1 MITHP
6 SSGLIVHLTH
16 AGGAVWATV
25 SGEIDH
31 ANAEMFGRALTGNVL
46 RACDRLEVDLSRV
59 DFFDCA
65 GLNALLKAVTV
76 ADRTGATLHLSDVSP
91 AVRRVLDLTGTGP
104 LLGRTGKDAAEAAG
118 AGQDGAGTYGS
129 GQDGAGTY
137 GSRQDGAGTYGSEQ
151 DGTDAA
157 PSDRPP
163 EPRTPVGSR
172 WARPHAA

>member
-16 AGGAVWATV
+16 ADGAVWATV

-31 ANAEMFGRALTGNVL
+31 ANAETFGRALTGNVL

-59 DFFDCA
+59 DFFDCT
-65 GLNALLKAVTV
+65 GLNALLKAGAV

-104 LLGRTGKDAAEAAG
+104 LLGRTGKDAA
-118 AGQDGAGTYGS
+118 GTYGS
-129 GQDGAGTY
+129 GQAGAGRDGARTCGAVTY
-137 GSRQDGAGTYGSEQ
+137 GSGS
-151 DGTDAA
+151 DGTDAV

-172 WARPHAA
+172 WAGPHAA

>member
-16 AGGAVWATV
+16 ADGAVWATV

-31 ANAEMFGRALTGNVL
+31 ANAETFGRALTGNVL

-59 DFFDCA
+59 DFFDCT
-65 GLNALLKAVTV
+65 GLNALLKAAAV

-91 AVRRVLDLTGTGP
+91 AVRRLLDLTGTGP

-118 AGQDGAGTYGS
+118 AGTYGSGQAGGERVGAGTCGAGTYGS
-129 GQDGAGTY
+129 G
-137 GSRQDGAGTYGSEQ
+137 S

-172 WARPHAA
+172 WVGPHAA